1 VPYHPLMDL
10 RYPTGRFTYDPHVTP
25 EKRAAWVAAIGRFP
39 EELTAALARLPAG
52 RLDTP
57 YREGGWTA
65 RQVVHHVAD
74 SHMNAY
80 VRFRLALTEDEPT
93 LKPYA
98 EDRWAELVDA
108 RTEDPAVSA
117 GILQGVHRRWHAL
130 LASLEPSD
138 FARTARH
145 PEHGA
150 ITVDW
155 LLQLYA
161 WHGRHH
167 IGHLGLVAG

>member
-1 VPYHPLMDL
+1 MDP
-10 RYPTGRFTYDPHVTP
+10 RYPTGRFTFDPAITS
-25 EKRAAWVAAIGRFP
+25 EKRAAWVATIGSFP
-39 EELTAALARLPAG
+39 DELKAALATIPAN

-74 SHMNAY
+74 SHMNAHI
-80 VRFRLALTEDEPT
+80 RLRLALTEHEPA

-98 EDRWAELVDA
+98 EDRWAELEDA
-108 RTEDPAVSA
+108 RTADPAVSV
-117 GILQGVHRRWHAL
+117 GILTGLHHRWHAL
-130 LASLEPSD
+130 LGSLSPAD
-138 FARTARH
+138 FARPAYH

-155 LLQLYA
+155 LVQLYG

-167 IGHLGLVAG
+167 IGHLRLIGR